1 MTVPVLVAI
10 ADHDVE
16 QRVVAAFSRPGGH
29 VAVLRRCVDV
39 PDLIA
44 ASSAYAAHAV
54 LLSDGL
60 RRLDRGVVASLQA
73 AGLAVV
79 GLAAADE
86 GVRLLRALGVDEA
99 LPAGEDADALTAALV
114 RVVAGR
120 RSASL
125 PAAESHV
132 IPVVSQP
139 LSASDGRVIAVW
151 GPPGAPGRSLV
162 AATLAAEFAALAGSA
177 LLVDADVCAAAI
189 APLVGIVDEV
199 PGVVAAARAAN
210 LGELDAVSLA
220 GFARSIAVPGADPAA
235 LRVLTGLPRAARWPE
250 LRPPAL
256 IRVLEVARALAA
268 VTVVDCCACLE
279 QDEELSYDT
288 AVPRRN
294 GATLAVLAEA
304 DEILAVG
311 SADPVGVA
319 RLVRGLGDLAAVCGQ
334 TPVRVVVNRVRPGP
348 IPGDVAAEVAAAL
361 QRFGGRSLAAA
372 LPEDR
377 PAVDAALAQG
387 RLLVETAAAS
397 PFRLAVQALA
407 REMLGQAGGR
417 RRTRVRRL
425 VTRSRSPRA
434 TARGR

>member
-1 MTVPVLVAI
+1 MTIPVLVAI

-29 VAVLRRCVDV
+29 VAVVRRCVDL

-44 ASSAYAAHAV
+44 AASAYAAHAV

-60 RRLDRGVVASLQA
+60 RRLDRDAVVSLQA
-73 AGLAVV
+73 SGLAVV
-79 GLAAADE
+79 GLAAADD
-86 GVRLLRALGVDEA
+86 GVRLLRALGVDEVLSA
-99 LPAGEDADALTAALV
+99 CEDVDVLTAALI
-114 RVVAGR
+114 RIVAA
-120 RSASL
+120 RSSTSTS
-125 PAAESHV
+125 AAAHPT
-132 IPVVSQP
+132 IPVVAQP
-139 LSASDGRVIAVW
+139 LSASSGRVIAVW

-162 AATLAAEFAALAGSA
+162 ATTLAAEFAAGGGSA

-199 PGVVAAARAAN
+199 PGVLAAARAAN
-210 LGELDAVSLA
+210 LGELDVVGLA
-220 GFARSIAVPGADPAA
+220 GFARSVAVPGAGPDA

-256 IRVLEVARALAA
+256 VRVLAVARALAA
-268 VTVVDCCACLE
+268 VTVVDCSACLE

-319 RLVRGLGDLAAVCGQ
+319 RLVRGLSDLATVCGE
-334 TPVRVVVNRVRPGP
+334 TPARVIVNRVRHGP
-348 IPGDVAAEVAAAL
+348 IPGDVVAEVAAAL
-361 QRFGGRSLAAA
+361 QRFGGRGLAAA

-387 RLLVETAAAS
+387 RLLAEIAATS

-407 REMLGQAGGR
+407 REMLGQAASR
-417 RRTRVRRL
+417 RRPRVRRL
-425 VTRSRSPRA
+425 VRRSRSQRA
-434 TARGR
+434 TVRGQ